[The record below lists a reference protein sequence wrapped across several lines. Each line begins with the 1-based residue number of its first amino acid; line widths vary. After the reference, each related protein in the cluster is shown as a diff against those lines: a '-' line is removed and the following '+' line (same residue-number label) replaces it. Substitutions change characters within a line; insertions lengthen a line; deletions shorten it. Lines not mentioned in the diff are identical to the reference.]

1 MQQQTGYDASGGS
14 GIRKQRSKAVTAFES
29 FFAETDKKL
38 TPEADPLTVE
48 AVKQLVN
55 ELR

>member
-1 MQQQTGYDASGGS
+1 MVSCLDMEELME
-14 GIRKQRSKAVTAFES
+14 IRKQRSKAVAAFES

-38 TPEADPLTVE
+38 TPESDAFTDE
-48 AVKQLVN
+48 AVKHLVN